1 MPKSRKRPRA
11 AAKAATARRHREGAP
26 SNARVLADGRRAGDR
41 RDVLREVAAVS
52 GHNGPDRQAQIEADR
67 IWSVGAAGA
76 AREDPEGLYEFAGP
90 PWSVWLAARDAGESP
105 EALAIL
111 GHQQFARRTRD
122 LGEWRTEAMTL
133 AELIAGA
140 MPEAIVSTS
149 AAVSLGEA
157 IESLAGEGVLLWDQD
172 SQTAI
177 DGPRTIAENDA
188 EDKAHFQKFG
198 HY

>member
-1 MPKSRKRPRA
+1 M
-11 AAKAATARRHREGAP
+11 
-26 SNARVLADGRRAGDR
+26 LADGRRADDR
-41 RDVLREVAAVS
+41 RIVLRNITAAS
-52 GHNGPDRQAQIEADR
+52 DDISPERQAQIEADR
-67 IWSVGAAGA
+67 IWSAGAAGA

-111 GHQQFARRTRD
+111 GHHQFACRTRD

-140 MPEAIVSTS
+140 MPDAIVSPS
-149 AAVSLGEA
+149 AAVSIGEA
-157 IESLAGEGVLLWDQD
+157 IESLAGKGVLLWDQD

-188 EDKAHFQKFG
+188 EDEAHFRKFG